1 MIFLVFYH
9 LRIHRLDHQVYS
21 MLSVSIFKS
30 VCRLVIDIV
39 SLKVFELD
47 RIKTLKMQDETLI
60 RYDI

>member
-21 MLSVSIFKS
+21 MLSVSISKS

-39 SLKVFELD
+39 FMKACELD
-47 RIKTLKMQDETLI
+47 RIKTLKMQNETLI